1 MLNCRHYMEK
11 QTQASQLEH
20 LFQQH
25 NGLLT
30 RQTATA
36 AGFDPHLLSQFV
48 REGRAERLQRG
59 LYRLNSTNTLEHEQ
73 LLEVQLRIP
82 YGVIC
87 LTSALAFHGLTDQIP
102 KQIDLAVPR
111 KRKPPQLEY
120 PPVQIHYLS
129 EAVYAYGIEEHPI
142 GQPLS
147 TEGPTEKSIENSIEN
162 NAVKPHTLRVYST
175 EKTLADLLHHAPRLG
190 MDMFLEG
197 LKTYL
202 RQRNRNVWTLQ
213 EAARICRVERKLGA
227 VLEVLLET

>member
-1 MLNCRHYMEK
+1 MLNCRQYMAK
-11 QTQASQLEH
+11 RTQANQLEH

-25 NGLLT
+25 DGLLT

-59 LYRLNSTNTLEHEQ
+59 LYRLNSTNSLEHEQ

-87 LTSALAFHGLTDQIP
+87 LTSALAFHGLTDHIP

-120 PPVQIHYLS
+120 PPLQIHYLS
-129 EAVYAYGIEEHPI
+129 GAMYAYGIKEHPI
-142 GQPLS
+142 G
-147 TEGPTEKSIENSIEN
+147 T
-162 NAVKPHTLRVYST
+162 HTLRVYSA
-175 EKTLADLLHHAPRLG
+175 EKTLADLLHHAPRHG
-190 MDMFLEG
+190 MDLFLEG

-202 RQRNRNVWTLQ
+202 RQRQRNVWTLQ
-213 EAARICRVERKLGA
+213 EAARVCRVERKLNA
-227 VLEVLLET
+227 ILEVLLET

>member
-1 MLNCRHYMEK
+1 MEK
-11 QTQASQLEH
+11 QTQANQLEH

-59 LYRLNSTNTLEHEQ
+59 LYRLNTANSLEHEQ

-87 LTSALAFHGLTDQIP
+87 LTSALAFHGLTDHIP

-120 PPVQIHYLS
+120 PPVHIHYLS
-129 EAVYAYGIEEHPI
+129 DAVYAYGIEEHSIGSHLIKEGSIKEDPI
-142 GQPLS
+142 
-147 TEGPTEKSIENSIEN
+147 EKSS
-162 NAVKPHTLRVYST
+162 VGQHSLRVYSA
-175 EKTLADLLHHAPRLG
+175 EKTLADLLHHAPRYG
-190 MDMFLEG
+190 MDLFLEG

-202 RQRNRNVWTLQ
+202 RQRQRNVWALQ
-213 EAARICRVERKLGA
+213 EAARVCRVERKLNA
-227 VLEVLLET
+227 ILEVLLET

>member
-1 MLNCRHYMEK
+1 MDK
-11 QTQASQLEH
+11 QTHVNQLEH
-20 LFQQH
+20 LFERH

-59 LYRLNSTNTLEHEQ
+59 LYRLKSSDTLEHEQ

-87 LTSALAFHGLTDQIP
+87 LTSALVFHGLTDQIP

-111 KRKPPQLEY
+111 KRKPPRLEY

-129 EAVYAYGIEEHPI
+129 EAMYTYGITEHPI
-142 GQPLS
+142 GQQPIKQHPIGQHPVK
-147 TEGPTEKSIENSIEN
+147 EDAIKKNS
-162 NAVKPHTLRVYST
+162 AVKPHILRVYSA
-175 EKTLADLLHHAPRLG
+175 EKTLADLLHAPRIG
-190 MDMFLEG
+190 MDLFLEG

-202 RQRNRNVWTLQ
+202 RQRTRNVWTLQ
-213 EAARICRVERKLGA
+213 EAARVCRVERKLNA
-227 VLEVLLET
+227 ILEVLLET